1 MIFLTIYA
9 SLSCLAHLTLCRFTL
24 RWLDV
29 AHPVLR
35 GGLIALFSMLA
46 FSFMGAFF
54 LLRSTQAP
62 WAIGI
67 YRVAAVW
74 QALAI
79 NLFLAA
85 LAAWGVHGLLRALG
99 GPAVGFSRVAAVAVA
114 LAAAASAFGFW
125 RAFHPVVTD
134 VEIALEGLPERWRNR
149 TIVQLSDV
157 HLGHFHG
164 IGALTRLADRVQ
176 ALAPDLLVIT
186 GDLFDGMSDGM
197 AAFAE
202 PLRALAAPQGVF
214 FVTGN
219 HEVYAGLRRC
229 LDLLDRTGIRVLS
242 NEVVDVDGMNLMGV
256 AYPGVDGP
264 DEIRGLETARAN
276 GRPLILLFHTPT
288 DIRAPGGTDRRTST
302 YWQPD
307 TSFALARELGVALQ
321 LSGHTHR
328 GQVFPFGLLTRWIF
342 NGYDYGLHQ
351 EGAFTLYT
359 SSGVGTWG
367 PPMRTQTAPEIVRI
381 ILRSKS
387 PPAAAA
393 AEIGIDIGATK

>member
-9 SLSCLAHLTLCRFTL
+9 SLSCLTHLALYRFTL
-24 RWLDV
+24 RWLDIT
-29 AHPVLR
+29 HPALR
-35 GGLIALFSMLA
+35 AGLIPLFAILA
-46 FSFMGAFF
+46 FGFMGAFF

-62 WAIGI
+62 WAIGL

-85 LAAWGVHGLLRALG
+85 AATWGVHGLLRVMG
-99 GPAVGFSRVAAVAVA
+99 SPSVGFRRVAAVAVA
-114 LAAAASAFGFW
+114 LAVGAAAFGFW

-134 VEIALEGLPERWRNR
+134 VEVALEGLPGRWRNR
-149 TIVQLSDV
+149 TVVQLSDV

-164 IGALTRLADRVQ
+164 AAALKRLTDRVN
-176 ALAPDLLVIT
+176 ALSPDLVVIT

-197 AAFAE
+197 SAFAE

-219 HEVYAGLRRC
+219 HEVYAGLRRS

-242 NEVVDVDGMNLMGV
+242 NEVVDVDGLNLMGV
-256 AYPGVDGP
+256 SYPGVDDPGQ
-264 DEIRGLETARAN
+264 IRGLDAARAT

-288 DIRAPGGTDRRTST
+288 DIRAPGGIDRRTAT

-307 TSFALARELGVALQ
+307 TSFALVRELGVDLQ

-328 GQVFPFGLLTRWIF
+328 GQIFPFGLLTRWIYGGCDF
-342 NGYDYGLHQ
+342 GLHRQ
-351 EGAFTLYT
+351 GSFTLYT

-367 PPMRTQTAPEIVRI
+367 PPMRTEAAPEIVRI
-381 ILRSKS
+381 TLRAKS
-387 PPAAAA
+387 LPAAGGP
-393 AEIGIDIGATK
+393 EFRIDTNATK